1 MVARAK
7 DLGLDDSAMQFLI
20 NNSSKISLNKLVQM
34 GKSGLETIEE
44 VELGIQHILSDFL
57 AKDKENH
64 EEIESL

>member
-1 MVARAK
+1 
-7 DLGLDDSAMQFLI
+7 
-20 NNSSKISLNKLVQM
+20 M